1 MTRTDPLMAKPN
13 QNKNISRAETFGEN
27 GKLKSGGWLVRF
39 VRAGKSYQAYFGD
52 SKHGGQRKALQAARL
67 HRDEMAPKY
76 SQKAPSTRAVNPSAR
91 NSSGVVGVRW
101 LTRRVKK
108 GKKTY
113 EFIFATAEWNPEPG
127 VRKTAAF
134 SAAKHGEKK
143 AWELACEARRKGIL
157 QLKRY
162 LKQAAAA

>member
-1 MTRTDPLMAKPN
+1 MPKANPN
-13 QNKNISRAETFGEN
+13 RNISRAETFSDEN
-27 GKLKSGGWLVRF
+27 KLKSGGWLVRF
-39 VRAGKSYQAYFGD
+39 ARAGKSYQAYFGD
-52 SKHGGQRKALQAARL
+52 AKHGGQRKSLAAARA
-67 HRDEMAPKY
+67 HRDEMAPKFVAT
-76 SQKAPSTRAVNPSAR
+76 APSIRSTKPSAR

-101 LTRRVKK
+101 LHRKVKH

-113 EFIFATAEWNPEPG
+113 NFVFATAEWNPEPG

-134 SAAKHGEKK
+134 SAAKHGKKK
-143 AWELACEARRKGIL
+143 AWELACEARRKGLL

>member
-1 MTRTDPLMAKPN
+1 MAKPN

-39 VRAGKSYQAYFGD
+39 VRSGKGYQAYFGD
-52 SKHGGQRKALQAARL
+52 SKHGGQRKALQAARA
-67 HRDEMAPKY
+67 HRDEVAPKFML
-76 SQKAPSTRAVNPSAR
+76 KAPSTRSVTPSTR
-91 NSSGVVGVRW
+91 NTSGVVGVRW

-113 EFIFATAEWNPEPG
+113 EFTFATAEWNPEPG

-143 AWELACEARRKGIL
+143 AWELACEARRKGL
-157 QLKRY
+157 AQLKRY
-162 LKQAAAA
+162 LKQNAAA